1 MKTKDTIIKNFDNR
15 KWVIWYFENIQ
26 HTGEIKPH
34 YNIVIPITENK
45 SILFCLITSKVEK
58 IKRFYAN
65 KQEKNSLIELSNKDL
80 SCLTK
85 NSIINCNVPKLVSKE
100 ELCRV
105 TRNFKEIKNVQIS
118 RQLKDRIQIAILES
132 PVVEQIIKILI
143 DTTL

>member
-1 MKTKDTIIKNFDNR
+1 R

>member
-1 MKTKDTIIKNFDNR
+1 MKTKDTVIKVFDNKR
-15 KWVIWYFENIQ
+15 WAVWYFENIQ

-65 KQEKNSLIELSNKDL
+65 KQEKSSLIELSNKDL

-85 NSIINCNVPKLVSKE
+85 NSIINCNVPKLISKE

-105 TRNFKEIKNVQIS
+105 TRNFKVINVKIS
-118 RQLKDRIQIAILES
+118 KQLKDKIQIAILDS
-132 PVVEQIIKILI
+132 PVVEQIIKNLI